1 MGAEL
6 KGSHETTD
14 DLNSETFAQQRLE
27 QYRLSRTGMLSSTLS
42 TLVFIPSSSFITPD
56 KMRSMLSTLDE
67 ALKLPQIQ
75 NSPWK
80 KWYDVQRAWLEND
93 GIAQLEVILFPCA
106 SFVHHVWIC
115 C

>member
-27 QYRLSRTGMLSSTLS
+27 QLS
-42 TLVFIPSSSFITPD
+42 TLAFIPSSSFISPD

-93 GIAQLEVILFPCA
+93 GIAQLEVLLFPCA